1 MNTAWLTGKISE
13 EEMMHE
19 HPKELERIRASMA
32 KSTDENDDEKLE
44 EKN

>member
-32 KSTDENDDEKLE
+32 KSSDVASE
-44 EKN
+44 ES